1 MTITRA
7 GSTEKVSKTG
17 PMVGAPSTG
26 MSECVSPR
34 MKITQLLKKVEEKLE
49 EDTSKASLGDFIRLV
64 QLERELAD
72 EETPRE
78 IRVRWVEPPMTSES
92 AT

>member
-1 MTITRA
+1 MTVTRA
-7 GSTEKVSKTG
+7 GPRDKVSRTRPG
-17 PMVGAPSTG
+17 VRAPST
-26 MSECVSPR
+26 STCVSPR
-34 MKITQLLKKVEEKLE
+34 AKITKLLKKVEEKLE

-78 IRVRWVEPPMTSES
+78 IRVRWVESPMTSES

>member
-1 MTITRA
+1 MAVTIAETRNR
-7 GSTEKVSKTG
+7 VSKTR
-17 PMVGAPSTG
+17 PAVREPSTG
-26 MSECVSPR
+26 VCVSPR
-34 MKITQLLKKVEEKLE
+34 MKIAKLLKKVEERLE

-72 EETPRE
+72 EETPKE
-78 IRVRWVEPPMTSES
+78 IRVRWVESPMASES

>member
-1 MTITRA
+1 MATTRA
-7 GSTEKVSKTG
+7 EARDKVSKPRSEAATS
-17 PMVGAPSTG
+17 STAV
-26 MSECVSPR
+26 CVSSR
-34 MKITQLLKKVEEKLE
+34 VKIAKLLKKVEEKLE
-49 EDTSKASLGDFIRLV
+49 EDTPKASLGDFIRLV

-78 IRVRWVEPPMTSES
+78 IRVRWVESPMTSES

>member
-7 GSTEKVSKTG
+7 GARNKITKPLSEGGAASTSVS
-17 PMVGAPSTG
+17 
-26 MSECVSPR
+26 VSPR
-34 MKITQLLKKVEEKLE
+34 TKIANLLKKVEEKLE

-78 IRVRWVEPPMTSES
+78 IRVRWVESPMTSES
-92 AT
+92 VT

>member
-1 MTITRA
+1 MAITRA
-7 GSTEKVSKTG
+7 ETRNKVSKTR
-17 PMVGAPSTG
+17 PVVRAPST
-26 MSECVSPR
+26 SVYVSSR
-34 MKITQLLKKVEEKLE
+34 TKIAKLLKKVEERLE
-49 EDTSKASLGDFIRLV
+49 EDTSRASLGDFIRLV

-78 IRVRWVEPPMTSES
+78 IRVRWVESPMASES